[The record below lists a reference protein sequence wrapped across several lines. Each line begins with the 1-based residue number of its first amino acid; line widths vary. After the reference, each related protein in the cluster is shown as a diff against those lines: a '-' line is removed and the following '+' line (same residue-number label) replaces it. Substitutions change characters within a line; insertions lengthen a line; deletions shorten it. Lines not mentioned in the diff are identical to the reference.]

1 MWPHPHLTGGAGG
14 LRLQRRDRPRA
25 SGGPAAGSGPPCA
38 VTGLRSGAR
47 APGIPGSRDRV
58 ATVGGPG
65 PAPQQAHP
73 TGPLLSRQT
82 ALLPASLGLGDLWP
96 AGTSNH
102 VRGQPSGDINSGLAG
117 VRRPVGCALEPFA
130 TGLQQL

>member
-1 MWPHPHLTGGAGG
+1 M
-14 LRLQRRDRPRA
+14 RLQRWDKPQA
-25 SGGPAAGSGPPCA
+25 AGGPAAGSGPPCA

-47 APGIPGSRDRV
+47 ALGVPGSRDRV
-58 ATVGGPG
+58 ATAGGLG

-73 TGPLLSRQT
+73 TGTLLFRQT
-82 ALLPASLGLGDLWP
+82 ALLPASLGLGDPWP

-117 VRRPVGCALEPFA
+117 VRRPVSRVLEPFTA
-130 TGLQQL
+130 GLQQL